1 LATVAQRDYYEVL
14 GVPRN
19 ADQKAIKDAFRTLA
33 LKYHP
38 DRNKEPGAEERFK
51 EIAAAYAVLSDPQK
65 RSAYD
70 ARGFA
75 GVAGFS
81 EEDLFRGVDF
91 GDLFGGLGFDTG
103 GRGIGGS
110 VFDRF
115 FRRRPSG
122 PPRGANI
129 EVELDVPLT
138 RIASG
143 GEERVTYSRPV
154 SCDSCRGTGA
164 KDGRVRHC
172 HACKGTGNITQESR
186 RHETE
191 GDVVV
196 RSIRVCST
204 CDGRGEI
211 IEEKCRVCEGRG
223 TVEHPETLTVNVPI
237 GAEEGMALRIPGHG
251 LASEAKGGSPGDL
264 CVIVRSAPDP
274 RFVRRGAHLVRSEA
288 LSIPDAVLGARRT
301 VPTLEGSVEVTIPAG
316 TQPGSVLRVAGKGLP
331 AFGSERRGDLY
342 LNLEILIPE
351 RLNRRQ
357 RELYKELQALEPE
370 VQTRSSDKRRHAAC

>member
-1 LATVAQRDYYEVL
+1 VL
-14 GVPRN
+14 GVPRD
-19 ADQKAIKDAFRTLA
+19 ADQKAIKDAFRALA

-51 EIAAAYAVLSDPQK
+51 QIAAAYAVLSDPQK

-70 ARGFA
+70 ARGFE

-91 GDLFGGLGFDTG
+91 GDLFGGLGFDIG
-103 GRGIGGS
+103 GLGLGGS

-129 EVELDVPLT
+129 EIQLDVPLT
-138 RIASG
+138 RIATG

-154 SCDSCRGTGA
+154 SCNSCRGTGA

-172 HACKGTGNITQESR
+172 DACKGTGNITQESR
-186 RHETE
+186 RHETK

-211 IEEKCRVCEGRG
+211 VEEKCRACDGRR
-223 TVEHPETLTVNVPI
+223 TVEHEETLTVNVPI
-237 GAEEGMALRIPGHG
+237 GAEESMALRVPGHG
-251 LASEAKGGSPGDL
+251 LASEVKGGVPGDL
-264 CVIVRSAPDP
+264 YVIVRSAPDP
-274 RFVRRGAHLVRSEA
+274 RFVRRGAHLVRTEA
-288 LSIPDAVLGARRT
+288 VSIPDAVLGARRT
-301 VPTLEGSVEVTIPAG
+301 VPTLDGSVEVTIPPG

-331 AFGSERRGDLY
+331 EFGGSGRGDLY
-342 LNLEILIPE
+342 LDVEILVPE
-351 RLNRRQ
+351 HINKRQ
-357 RELYKELQALEPE
+357 RELYKQLQALEP
-370 VQTRSSDKRRHAAC
+370 VDRRFQ